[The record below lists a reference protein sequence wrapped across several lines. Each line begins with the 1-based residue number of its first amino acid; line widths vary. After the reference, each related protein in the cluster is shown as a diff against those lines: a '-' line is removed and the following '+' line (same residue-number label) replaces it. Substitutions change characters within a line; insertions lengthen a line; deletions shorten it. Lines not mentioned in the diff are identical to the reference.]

1 MALHKIKFVSCLLFI
16 GVLNSASAQDLRI
29 LSSENRHPIEG
40 AVIYDINQ
48 NIASRSDFFGKV
60 SLDES
65 ASDMIQIK
73 AKYHEP
79 KVITL
84 SQLKSAAIVLQYDKN
99 LLKADQALVHTKK
112 NVLWGEYSKFRSN
125 NDLLSYDLS
134 IKVEPDKKYISGNNK
149 IRFKMLKDGSTIQI
163 DLYENLNIDKILHNK
178 KPLKYTRNSNAVYI
192 QFDNVLK
199 TNSIEEI
206 DFHYSGY
213 PATTGR
219 FGCFTFKK
227 DNLGKDW
234 INTACQGSGSMV
246 WWPTKDQQRDEVDKM
261 VMRISVPSD
270 LMDISNG
277 RLINTRVLGDGYTQ
291 YIWLTNNPINNYS
304 VSLNIG
310 NYVHFGETLD
320 NLTLDYYVLKQDLA
334 KAKKQF
340 KQAKPMMVTYQKY
353 FGEYPFIEDGYKLIQ
368 SPYSGMEHQSA
379 VTYGNGFENGYIGG
393 IGRGI
398 GRDWTGVGISLKF
411 DFIIIHE
418 TGHEWFG
425 NSLTSNDFSDSWIHE
440 GWCTY
445 AEAVYVEDQF
455 GYQDAIKYING
466 YKNKVENTYPL
477 IGPPSVSHWPTSD
490 IYFKGALF
498 INTLRHVINDDEKWW
513 AGVKQYTTQFK
524 KQNFYTTDVLN
535 FFNEY
540 YDYDFEKI
548 FDQYLYFNNLPV
560 LEIQTENNTFKYR
573 FESDVTGFEMPIAV
587 NIDGIKEIIT
597 PSNNWQSKPFNKEVK
612 VYDDLYYINIKN
624 INKNHKELLSL
635 KHASNNL

>member
-1 MALHKIKFVSCLLFI
+1 MTLNKKVILFI
-16 GVLNSASAQDLRI
+16 FLSLALVKNALAQDLRI

-40 AVIYDINQ
+40 AVVYDIKNHV
-48 NIASRSDFFGKV
+48 ASRTDFFGKV
-60 SLDES
+60 TLAEPDSDE
-65 ASDMIQIK
+65 IQIK

-79 KVITL
+79 KIIKL
-84 SQLKSAAIVLQYDKN
+84 SQLKSAAIVMNYNKN
-99 LLKADQALVHTKK
+99 LLKAEQQLVHTKE
-112 NVLWGEYSKFRSN
+112 NMLWGEYSKYRSN
-125 NDLLSYDLS
+125 NDLLSYDLT
-134 IKVEPDKKYISGNNK
+134 IKVEPEKKYISGNNK
-149 IRFKMLKDGSTIQI
+149 IRFKMLKDDSTIQI
-163 DLYENLNIDKILHNK
+163 DLYENLNINKILHNK
-178 KPLKYTRNSNAVYI
+178 KPLKYTRESNAVYI
-192 QFDNVLK
+192 HFDKALK
-199 TNSIEEI
+199 ANEIAEI

-219 FGCFTFKK
+219 FGCFTFQK
-227 DNLGKDW
+227 DNLGKHW

-270 LMDISNG
+270 LMDVSNG
-277 RLINTRVLGDGYTQ
+277 RLINTRILGDGFTEYV
-291 YIWLTNNPINNYS
+291 WLTNNPINNYS

-320 NLTLDYYVLKQDLA
+320 NLTLDYYVLEQDLD

-393 IGRGI
+393 IGRGT

-455 GYQDAIKYING
+455 GYQNAIKYING
-466 YKNKVENTYPL
+466 YKNKVDNTYPL

-498 INTLRHVINDDEKWW
+498 INTLRHVINDDKKWW

-535 FFNEY
+535 FFNAY
-540 YDYDFEKI
+540 FDYDFEKI
-548 FDQYLYFNNLPV
+548 FDQYLYFNELPT
-560 LEIQTENNTFKYR
+560 LEIQKSNNTFKYR
-573 FESDVTGFEMPIAV
+573 FKSNVVGFEMPIAL
-587 NIDGIKEIIT
+587 NIDGKKKVVT
-597 PSNNWQSKPFNKEVK
+597 ASNIWKTVGFTQSVK
-612 VYDDLYYINIKN
+612 VYEDLYYINIKN
-624 INKNHKELLSL
+624 INNNDKELLSL
-635 KHASNNL
+635 DDASNRL

>member
-1 MALHKIKFVSCLLFI
+1 M
-16 GVLNSASAQDLRI
+16 
-29 LSSENRHPIEG
+29 
-40 AVIYDINQ
+40 
-48 NIASRSDFFGKV
+48 
-60 SLDES
+60 
-65 ASDMIQIK
+65 
-73 AKYHEP
+73 KYN
-79 KVITL
+79 
-84 SQLKSAAIVLQYDKN
+84 KN
-99 LLKADQALVHTKK
+99 LLKLDQALVHTKEHI
-112 NVLWGEYSKFRSN
+112 LWGEYSKYRAN

-134 IKVEPDKKYISGNNK
+134 IRVDPEKKYISGNNK
-149 IRFKMLKDGSTIQI
+149 IRFKMLKDDSTIQI
-163 DLYENLNIDKILHNK
+163 DLYENLKIEKILHNNK
-178 KPLKYTRNSNAVYI
+178 HLKYSRNSNAVYI
-192 QFDNVLK
+192 KFDEVL
-199 TNSIEEI
+199 TVNSIEEI
-206 DFHYSGY
+206 DFYYSGY

-219 FGCFTFKK
+219 FGCFIFQK
-227 DNLGKDW
+227 DSLGKHW
-234 INTACQGSGSMV
+234 VNTACQGSGSMV
-246 WWPTKDQQRDEVDKM
+246 WWPTKDQQRDEVDQM

-270 LMDISNG
+270 LMDVSNG
-277 RLINTRVLGDGYTQ
+277 RLINTRILPDGYTE
-291 YIWLTNNPINNYS
+291 YVWRTHNPINNYS

-320 NLTLDYYVLKQDLA
+320 NLSLDYYVLKQDLE
-334 KAKKQF
+334 KAKEQF

-445 AEAVYVEDQF
+445 AEMVYVEDQF

-466 YKNKVENTYPL
+466 YKSKVENTYPL
-477 IGPPSVSHWPTSD
+477 IGPPSVSYWPTSD

-498 INTLRHVINDDEKWW
+498 INTLRHIINDDKKWW

-535 FFNEY
+535 FFNAY
-540 YDYDFEKI
+540 FDYDFEKI
-548 FDQYLYFNNLPV
+548 FDQYLYFNELPT
-560 LEIQTENNTFKYR
+560 LEIKTKDNIFKYR
-573 FESDVTGFEMPIAV
+573 FTSNVKGFEMPIAI
-587 NIDGIKEIIT
+587 NIDGKKVIVTAKK
-597 PSNNWQSKPFNKEVK
+597 SWQSKYFTQKVK
-612 VYDDLYYINIKN
+612 VYEDLYYISIKN
-624 INKNHKELLSL
+624 LNNNDKELLSL
-635 KHASNNL
+635 NDASSNL